1 MARECK
7 NAGNPLPKFEE
18 IGGGFSVTLRF
29 KEPIITVSV
38 SPTTLTERQH
48 KIMAVLKH
56 GPLNRQQIM
65 SELGTKITDRMMQI
79 ELGKLKK
86 LNLITSSGKGK
97 AFLWHVTSD

>member
-1 MARECK
+1 MRLA
-7 NAGNPLPKFEE
+7 AIL
-18 IGGGFSVTLRF
+18 IF
-29 KEPIITVSV
+29 KKRMSY
-38 SPTTLTERQH
+38 
-48 KIMAVLKH
+48 LKD

-65 SELGTKITDRMMQI
+65 TALRTKITDRMMQI